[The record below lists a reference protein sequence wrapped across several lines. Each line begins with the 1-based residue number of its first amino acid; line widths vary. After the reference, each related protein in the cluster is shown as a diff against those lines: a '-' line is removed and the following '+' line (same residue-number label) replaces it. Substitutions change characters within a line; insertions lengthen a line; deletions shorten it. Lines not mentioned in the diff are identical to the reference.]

1 MKTMSMVVWLVIVAV
16 IGVCGLDGYSIMT
29 NRVHTENAAQ
39 AAALA
44 ASQAYQADSLNLPA
58 AYAAAKAS
66 VAAKGDTV
74 LTTGFT
80 VDPNYTIH
88 LVLQHTVHTVAC
100 GHIGFCRHLTVATEH
115 GDAGYTPNG

>member
-1 MKTMSMVVWLVIVAV
+1 MVVWLVIVAIV
-16 IGVCGLDGYSIMT
+16 GVAGLDAYSIMT
-29 NRVHTENAAQ
+29 NRVHTENDAQ
-39 AAALA
+39 AAARA
-44 ASQAYQADSLNLPA
+44 ASQAYQAGGMNLTA

-100 GHIGFCRHLTVATEH
+100 GHIGFCKHLTVATEH
-115 GDAGYTPNG
+115 GDAGYTPSG